1 MKIFRKITA
10 AALIMCLLAGALA
23 ILPEK
28 TAMAEARDIYQV
40 NGKYTIS
47 DTKLVTKCR
56 LETAYSSLQKK
67 TREYKITSK
76 TKIQTVN
83 DSNSSK
89 KTLRGS
95 QRKKMIQKLNKKNQ
109 TIQFQAKKG
118 VVTLIWIL

>member
-1 MKIFRKITA
+1 MKISRKITA
-10 AALIMCLLAGALA
+10 AALIMYLLAGALA

>member
-67 TREYKITSK
+67 PESIR
-76 TKIQTVN
+76 
-83 DSNSSK
+83 
-89 KTLRGS
+89 LR
-95 QRKKMIQKLNKKNQ
+95 QRQKYRQ
-109 TIQFQAKKG
+109 
-118 VVTLIWIL
+118 

>member
-1 MKIFRKITA
+1 MKISRKITA

>member
-1 MKIFRKITA
+1 MKISRKITA

-56 LETAYSSLQKK
+56 LETADSSLKKK
-67 TREYKITSK
+67 TRVYKITSK

-83 DSNSSK
+83 DSNFSK

>member
-1 MKIFRKITA
+1 MKAYSKVMA
-10 AALIMCLLAGALA
+10 AALIMCLLAGTFA
-23 ILPEK
+23 ILPGK
-28 TAMAEARDIYQV
+28 TAMADSPDMYQV

-56 LETAYSSLQKK
+56 LETADRSLKNK
-67 TREYKITSK
+67 TRVYKITSK

-83 DSNSSK
+83 DSNFSK

-109 TIQFQAKKG
+109 TIQFQEKNG